1 MHGIVPIVRSARPV
15 SAVPLRGA
23 QCRTSGYTG
32 ASCGNVGGVLSAQ
45 NRIAAI
51 VGLHEYP
58 SRDVAGKVGP
68 LQIKA
73 ACAGRAL
80 QDAGLTWG
88 DVDAVYDAGEAG
100 PMSGFAISE
109 YFGVKPNVIDTT
121 NVGGSSYEYHAAHAR
136 RDIAAGKARVALLT
150 YGSTAHSA
158 AARIGVGGHGG
169 VGVQPGDN
177 VESFAGQTLV
187 ANYAMVARRHMHEYG
202 TTSEQLAEI
211 AVVTRAH
218 AMRNPEAVRAMQ
230 DLEFLDIRDTSV
242 ADVVGSRMIADP
254 LHLLE
259 CCMISDGGGA
269 VVIAAADVA
278 RDCARLPVWIL
289 GSGEATRY
297 PESGGDITTS
307 AAAQSGPQAFA
318 EAGVGCGEMDVA
330 MIYDSFSITVL
341 TILED
346 LGFCPK
352 GEGGRWV
359 QGGRLRFERRGDG
372 PALNTDG
379 GGLSSNHPGMR
390 GIFLLIEAARQL
402 RGESTSQV
410 TDARL
415 AVAHGNGGMLGSR
428 HCAGTI
434 VLGRD

>member
-1 MHGIVPIVRSARPV
+1 M
-15 SAVPLRGA
+15 
-23 QCRTSGYTG
+23 SGQER
-32 ASCGNVGGVLSAQ
+32 N
-45 NRIAAI
+45 AAI
-51 VGLHEYP
+51 VGIHEYP
-58 SRDVAGKVGP
+58 SRDVEGRVSP

-73 ACAGRAL
+73 HSAARAL
-80 QDAGLTWG
+80 EDAGLTWS

-100 PMSGFAISE
+100 PMSGFTISE
-109 YFGVKPNVIDTT
+109 YFGIEPRVIDTT

-136 RDIAAGKARVALLT
+136 RDIAAGKAKVALLT
-150 YGSTAHSA
+150 YGSTAHSNM
-158 AARIGVGGHGG
+158 ARIGAGGRGGHGAS
-169 VGVQPGDN
+169 PSDN
-177 VESFAGQTLV
+177 LETFTGMTLV
-187 ANYAMVARRHMHEYG
+187 ANYAMAARRHMYEYG

-211 AVVTRAH
+211 PVATRMH
-218 AMRNPEAVRAMQ
+218 AMRNPEAVKAMQ
-230 DLEFLDIRDTSV
+230 DLEFVDIRETTID
-242 ADVVGSRMIADP
+242 DVVGSRMIADP

-269 VVIAAADVA
+269 VVIAAPEVS
-278 RDCARLPVWIL
+278 RNCAKPPVWIL
-289 GSGEATRY
+289 GSGEAAGY
-297 PESGGDITTS
+297 PENGGDITTS
-307 AAAQSGPQAFA
+307 AAARSGPEAFG
-318 EAGVGCGEMDVA
+318 EAGVRPDEMDIA

-359 QGGRLRFERRGDG
+359 QGGRLRFDRPQDG

-410 TDARL
+410 EGARL
-415 AVAHGNGGMLGSR
+415 AVAHGNGGMLGAR

-434 VLGRD
+434 ILGRD

>member
-1 MHGIVPIVRSARPV
+1 MATQARD
-15 SAVPLRGA
+15 
-23 QCRTSGYTG
+23 
-32 ASCGNVGGVLSAQ
+32 
-45 NRIAAI
+45 AAI
-51 VGLHEYP
+51 VGIHEFP
-58 SRDVAGKVGP
+58 SRDVEGRQSA

-73 ACAGRAL
+73 ASAARAL
-80 QDAGLTWG
+80 EDAGLNWS
-88 DVDAVYDAGEAG
+88 DVDAVYDAGEGGGMAG
-100 PMSGFAISE
+100 LNIAE
-109 YFGVKPNVIDTT
+109 YFGLKPRVIDTT
-121 NVGGSSYEYHAAHAR
+121 GVGGSSYEYHAAHAK

-158 AARIGVGGHGG
+158 VQRIGVGGRAGG
-169 VGVQPGDN
+169 GHPADN
-177 VESFAGQTLV
+177 MDVFAGLTLV
-187 ANYAMVARRHMHEYG
+187 ANYALVAHRHMHQYG
-202 TTSEQLAEI
+202 TTSAQLAEI
-211 AVVTRAH
+211 PVATRYH
-218 AMRNPEAVRAMQ
+218 AMRNPEAVKAMQ
-230 DLEFLDIRDTSV
+230 DLDFLDIRETTVD
-242 ADVVGSRMIADP
+242 DVLRSRMIADP

-269 VVIAAADVA
+269 VVIASPEVA
-278 RDCARLPVWIL
+278 RDCRQPPVWIL
-289 GSGEATRY
+289 GAGEATKY
-297 PESGGDITTS
+297 PETGGDVTVS
-307 AAAQSGPQAFA
+307 AAAQSGPDAFG
-318 EAGVGCGEMDVA
+318 EAGVSPGEVDIA

-359 QGGRLRFERRGDG
+359 EGGRLKFDNRDG

-402 RGESTSQV
+402 RGQSCSQV
-410 TDARL
+410 HGARL
-415 AVAHGNGGMLGSR
+415 AVAHGNGGMLGTR